1 MNTGKKVRIV
11 PDDRDPLWI
20 ECVRRFAI
28 EVKAA
33 PDPKVPDTQNF
44 YYQTT
49 RGKLNVSDFDWYLL
63 DDYMIIRERK

>member
-1 MNTGKKVRIV
+1 MNTKNKVRIV
-11 PDDRDPLWI
+11 PDDTDPLWK

-33 PDPKVPDTQNF
+33 PDPKVSDTQNF
-44 YYQTT
+44 FYERT
-49 RGKLNVSDFDWYLL
+49 RGRLDVSDFDWYLL